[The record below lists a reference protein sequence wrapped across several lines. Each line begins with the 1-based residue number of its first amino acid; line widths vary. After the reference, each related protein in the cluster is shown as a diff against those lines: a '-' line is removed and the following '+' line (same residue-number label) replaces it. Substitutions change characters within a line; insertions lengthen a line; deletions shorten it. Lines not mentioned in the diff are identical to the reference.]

1 MTVIA
6 EFEKPTK
13 CEDCPCF
20 YKTEGA
26 FKDECQLTHKEI
38 ENYFIIDKSCPLKG
52 GGIMKLQEIT
62 LDEFNRLCPGNNKTY
77 FSNGCIFDE
86 ETDNLIAFSWY
97 PSATEAAS
105 KYYKVVKE

>member
-1 MTVIA
+1 MTNIVVA

-26 FKDECQLTHKEI
+26 FNDECQLTHKEI

-52 GGIMKLQEIT
+52 V
-62 LDEFNRLCPGNNKTY
+62 
-77 FSNGCIFDE
+77 
-86 ETDNLIAFSWY
+86 
-97 PSATEAAS
+97 S
-105 KYYKVVKE
+105 K